1 MARETKRL
9 LIEGVV
15 QGVGYRYS
23 FVSAANRLGLC
34 GWVRN
39 RRDGAVEAVVQGDA
53 EAVKEIVTW
62 AHRGPSSAHVDHV
75 DVSETSGDFA
85 SFEIRDTI

>member
-9 LIEGVV
+9 LIEGAV

-23 FVSAANRLGLC
+23 FVHAANRLGLS

-39 RRDGAVEAVVQGDA
+39 RRDGSVEAVVQGDA
-53 EAVKEIVTW
+53 EAVKEIVSW
-62 AHRGPSSAHVDHV
+62 AHRGPSTAYVERV
-75 DVSETSGDFA
+75 DVSAADGEFV
-85 SFEIRDTI
+85 SFEIRDTL